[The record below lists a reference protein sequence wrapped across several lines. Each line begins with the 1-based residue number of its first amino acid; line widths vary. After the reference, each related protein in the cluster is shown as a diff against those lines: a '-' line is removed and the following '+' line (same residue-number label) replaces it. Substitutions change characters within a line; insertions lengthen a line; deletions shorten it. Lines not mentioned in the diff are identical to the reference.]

1 MARMRRWTVAGAA
14 AVLVAW
20 ISAGAVLAADHA
32 VTIEGFAFSPST
44 VTVQVGDSVTW
55 TNQDSTAHT
64 ATAGDGSFDT
74 ESLGTGESSTITFA
88 TAGTYAYACAIH
100 PTMTGSVVVEAAAA
114 TPAPTAAPTTGGA
127 GGAGGTPPPTD
138 TLTSTPTDP
147 DREWRLVSAT
157 LAILGATMLI
167 GTLIA
172 DRRFRSRRDGE

>member
-14 AVLVAW
+14 AVLVTW
-20 ISAGAVLAADHA
+20 IASGAVLAADHA

-55 TNQDSTAHT
+55 TNQDNTAHT

-100 PTMTGSVVVEAAAA
+100 PTMTGTVVVEAAAA
-114 TPAPTAAPTTGGA
+114 TPAPTTTPTA
-127 GGAGGTPPPTD
+127 GEAGGTPPPTD
-138 TLTSTPTDP
+138 TLASTPTDP

-157 LAILGATMLI
+157 LAVLGATMLI
-167 GTLIA
+167 GTLVA